1 MELIDRYLQAIRF
14 WLPKKQRNDILAEL
28 SEDLRSQIED
38 KEAELGRKMN
48 DVELEALLKQI
59 GDPLLVAG
67 RYLPQQHLVGP
78 VLFPIYCFVL
88 KMFALVFI
96 PWLLLWLGHT
106 IFSPAY
112 RAQDPF
118 HQLAG
123 LWTAVLSSFFFVTV
137 GFAFVE
143 RFLLKSWMHKD
154 WEPSKLPPIKAG
166 TPSQFTMR
174 P

>member
-38 KEAELGRKMN
+38 KETELGRKMN
-48 DVELEALLKQI
+48 GGELEALLKQI
-59 GDPLLVAG
+59 GDPLLVAE
-67 RYLPQQHLVGP
+67 RYLPQQHVVGP
-78 VLFPIYCFVL
+78 VLFPIYYFVL

-96 PWLLLWLGHT
+96 PWLLLWLGYT
-106 IFSPAY
+106 VFSPAY
-112 RAQDPF
+112 RAQNPF

-154 WEPSKLPPIKAG
+154 WDPSKLPPIKAG
-166 TPSQFTMR
+166 TAPQFTMR